1 MTFDAMGVIFDLDG
15 TLIDSMRS
23 FYTLVVDNLK
33 RRNIEVSE
41 EALKKVGSELLKEF
55 QTPPS
60 GQGLKLVI
68 NLFWRIGRKF
78 GLSRFKAIGFTFDC
92 VSKAR
97 KVYHSAPLFPDT
109 KKTLSQLQ
117 EAGYQLGIFTMA
129 SRKQLKESLIKHNIA
144 QFFNSKGLISRDDVK
159 RAKPDPEG
167 VLLALKH
174 CSIHPSKGYFI
185 GDLPIDIIAGNNAGT
200 TTIGLTT
207 GLLNK
212 KTFQQY
218 CQPTI
223 ILDSLDQATDWILYK
238 KVYNSLNS

>member
-1 MTFDAMGVIFDLDG
+1 MTSDAIGVIFDLDG

-23 FYTLVVDNLK
+23 FYKLVVDNLEQ
-33 RRNIEVSE
+33 RNIKISE
-41 EALKKVGSELLKEF
+41 ETLKKVGSELLKDY

-68 NLFWRIGRKF
+68 HLFWKIGRKS
-78 GLSRFKAIGFTFDC
+78 GLSRFKTVGFTFEC
-92 VSKAR
+92 VTKAR

-109 KKTLSQLQ
+109 KKTLTQLH
-117 EAGYQLGIFTMA
+117 EAGFQLGIFTMA
-129 SRKQLKESLIKHNIA
+129 SRKQLKESLIKHNIV
-144 QFFNSKGLISRDDVK
+144 QYFNPKGLISRDDVK

-167 VLLALKH
+167 ILMALEN
-174 CSIHPSKGYFI
+174 CSINPSNGYFI
-185 GDLPIDIIAGNNAGT
+185 GDMPIDIIAGNSAGI

-223 ILDSLDQATDWILYK
+223 ILDSLDQAINWILQK
-238 KVYNSLNS
+238 KDTIP

>member
-1 MTFDAMGVIFDLDG
+1 MFDTIGVIFDLDG

-23 FYTLVVDNLK
+23 FYTLVVDNLE
-33 RRNIEVSE
+33 RRNINVSE
-41 EALKKVGSELLKEF
+41 ETLKKVGSELLKDY

-60 GQGLKLVI
+60 GHGLKLVI
-68 NLFWRIGRKF
+68 NLFWKIGRKS
-78 GLSRFKAIGFTFDC
+78 GLSRFKTIGFTFEC

-117 EAGYQLGIFTMA
+117 EAGFQLGVCTVA
-129 SRKQLKESLIKHNIA
+129 SRKQLKESLIKHNIV
-144 QFFNSKGLISRDDVK
+144 QFFNPEGLISRDDVK
-159 RAKPDPEG
+159 RVKPDPEG
-167 VLLALKH
+167 VLLALEN
-174 CSIHPSKGYFI
+174 CSVLPSKGYFI
-185 GDLPIDIIAGNNAGT
+185 GDMPIDIIAGNNAGT

-212 KTFQQY
+212 TTFQQY

-223 ILDSLDQATDWILYK
+223 IFDSLEQATNWILNK
-238 KVYNSLNS
+238 KAYSSRKS